1 MIHSKLYVSIIL
13 SFVLFS
19 CSSDDKATQIIE
31 ADRESGAFVR
41 TLSFNNSDLIQND
54 LTSTFSVN
62 LEVQDEDQGALL
74 DRLEVFVTFND
85 NTPDNGAESSQEVLI
100 RTLGSDVFTEGSSGL
115 PRHTLALT
123 QSELLSATN
132 ISPDNVQCQDQFQ
145 IRLKL
150 NLTDGRSFSVEDGSS
165 SVVIAFDTLFSSPFC
180 YTVNIVEPID
190 TNQFIGMYQYTS
202 IVNGPFGPTF
212 GTPKIVEIKRG
223 SSINS
228 RIFEADYIVS
238 RQNEPSRPFTF
249 LVACDEIIFGKN
261 QISSFFS
268 WCRPGGGFS
277 FGGSPVLLG
286 PDVTNSQ
293 INPLDD
299 SSFELQ
305 FVEGYLGWDGDCEFG
320 TVPVRIQ
327 FTKQ

>member
-1 MIHSKLYVSIIL
+1 MINSKLYVFTIVSFIL
-13 SFVLFS
+13 LS
-19 CSSDDKATQIIE
+19 CSSDEKATQVIE

-62 LEVQDEDQGALL
+62 LEVQDEDQGDLL
-74 DRLEVFVTFND
+74 DHLEVFVTFKD
-85 NTPDNGAESSQEVLI
+85 NSAGNGIESSQEVLI
-100 RTLGSDVFTEGSSGL
+100 KTLNRDVFSEGSTGL
-115 PRHTLALT
+115 PRHTLELT
-123 QSELLSATN
+123 QSELLNATN
-132 ISPDNVQCQDQFQ
+132 IPTANVQCQDQFL

-150 NLTDGRSFSVEDGSS
+150 FLKDGRSFSVEDGSS

-180 YTVNIVEPID
+180 YTVNIVEPMD
-190 TNQFIGMYQYTS
+190 SNQFIGMYQYSS

-223 SSINS
+223 NSTNS

-286 PDVTNSQ
+286 PSETNSQ
-293 INPLDD
+293 INPIDD
-299 SSFELQ
+299 SSFELR
-305 FVEGYLGWDGDCEFG
+305 FVEGYLGLDGDCEFG
-320 TVPVRIQ
+320 TVPVQIL

>member
-1 MIHSKLYVSIIL
+1 
-13 SFVLFS
+13 
-19 CSSDDKATQIIE
+19 
-31 ADRESGAFVR
+31 
-41 TLSFNNSDLIQND
+41 
-54 LTSTFSVN
+54 
-62 LEVQDEDQGALL
+62 
-74 DRLEVFVTFND
+74 
-85 NTPDNGAESSQEVLI
+85 
-100 RTLGSDVFTEGSSGL
+100 
-115 PRHTLALT
+115 
-123 QSELLSATN
+123 
-132 ISPDNVQCQDQFQ
+132 VQCQDQFI

-150 NLTDGRSFSVEDGSS
+150 FLTDGRSFSVEEGSS

-190 TNQFIGMYQYTS
+190 ANQFIGMYQYTS

-212 GTPKIVEIKRG
+212 GSPKIVEIKRG
-223 SSINS
+223 NSINS

-268 WCRPGGGFS
+268 WCRPEGGFS

-286 PDVTNSQ
+286 PGVTNSQ

-320 TVPVRIQ
+320 SVLVRIS

>member
-1 MIHSKLYVSIIL
+1 MINSKLYISIIL
-13 SFVLFS
+13 SFLLLS
-19 CSSDDKATQIIE
+19 CSSDEKATQIIE

-41 TLSFNNSDLIQND
+41 TLSFNNSDLILND
-54 LTSTFSVN
+54 LASTFSVN
-62 LEVQDEDQGALL
+62 LEIQDEDQGDLL
-74 DRLEVFVTFND
+74 GYLEVFATFID
-85 NTPDNGAESSQEVLI
+85 NTPENGTETSQEVLI
-100 RTLGSDVFTEGSSGL
+100 RTLDSNVFTEGVSGL
-115 PRHTLALT
+115 PRHTLEIT
-123 QSELLSATN
+123 QSELLNATN
-132 ISPDNVQCQDQFQ
+132 IPTSNVQCQDQFL

-150 NLTDGRSFSVEDGSS
+150 FLIDGRSFSVEDGSS

-190 TNQFIGMYQYTS
+190 NNQFIGMYQYSS
-202 IVNGPFGPTF
+202 IVNGPFGATF
-212 GTPKIVEIKRG
+212 GSPKIVEIKRG
-223 SSINS
+223 NSVNS

-238 RQNEPSRPFTF
+238 RQNEPSRPFSF

-293 INPLDD
+293 IQAGDD
-299 SSFELQ
+299 SSFELR

-320 TVPVRIQ
+320 TVPVQIL